1 MLTSLLERRGE
12 LVSSAL
18 VLSGSSH
25 IEEKMK
31 AAELALKAGEAE
43 LALEVLGSV
52 GKEGDGLRALALL
65 KAGNKKKALKL
76 AKEALNTNSDD
87 PYAKQVLEELE
98 SKE

>member
-1 MLTSLLERRGE
+1 MLERRGE

-65 KAGNKKKALKL
+65 KAGHKRRALKL
-76 AKEALNTNSDD
+76 AKAVLNTNPED
-87 PYAKQVLEELE
+87 PYAKDVLKE
-98 SKE
+98 SEPKK